1 MNSYTEL
8 SKIPDFLGRFEYVK
22 LKASIPGTV
31 TFGSNRYF
39 NQNLYHSYEWRKLR
53 NFIIA
58 RDDGMDLGAPDRPIA
73 GRIII
78 HHICPL
84 TIEDFELHPENIWDP
99 ENLICVSHNTHEA
112 IHFGSEDRLFK
123 GLIERKANDQ
133 SPWKGGRSCGDL
145 YSIHDKEDVRGFS

>member
-1 MNSYTEL
+1 MNRSYTEL
-8 SKIPDFLGRFEYVK
+8 SRLPDFLSRFEYAR
-22 LKASIPGTV
+22 LKASIPGTI

-53 NFIIA
+53 DKIIV
-58 RDDGMDLGAPDRPIA
+58 RDNGMDLGAEGRPIA

-84 TIEDFELHPENIWDP
+84 TIEDFESYTERILDP

-112 IHFGSEDRLFK
+112 LHFGSEDKLFK
-123 GLIERKANDQ
+123 ELIERKPNDQ
-133 SPWKGGRSCGDL
+133 CPWRC
-145 YSIHDKEDVRGFS
+145 